1 MVPWYVSGGSDP
13 MYVLC
18 RSETPTLAISI
29 KQAAVRRAHR
39 TGAAGAGTRLY
50 VWHRWIRAKRK
61 QTAWEIRPHVCV
73 VTDESMRGDMRMRG
87 HESAFGVES
96 RPPVSLR
103 QLAFGVETRPR
114 EDDRLRFRGMEV
126 PERRESRQK
135 QAGSGTQSGCV
146 QRLLAWD
153 ETRTQ
158 QHYKPRPTH
167 R

>member
-1 MVPWYVSGGSDP
+1 
-13 MYVLC
+13 MYVL
-18 RSETPTLAISI
+18 
-29 KQAAVRRAHR
+29 
-39 TGAAGAGTRLY
+39 
-50 VWHRWIRAKRK
+50 
-61 QTAWEIRPHVCV
+61 
-73 VTDESMRGDMRMRG
+73 TDESMRGDMRMRG

-153 ETRTQ
+153 TPPRQVAFFFLLWCGDTHTATFTNRVLRIGRDSPTQ
-158 QHYKPRPTH
+158 AVGVH
-167 R
+167 RKNEQ